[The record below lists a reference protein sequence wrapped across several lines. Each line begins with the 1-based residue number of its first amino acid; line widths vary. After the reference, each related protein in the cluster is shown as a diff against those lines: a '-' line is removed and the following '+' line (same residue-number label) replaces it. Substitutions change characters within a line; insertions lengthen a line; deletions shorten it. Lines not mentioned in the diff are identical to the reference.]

1 MRRRRGYGFT
11 PCPRLALLSKP
22 AMHDRVIVGQ
32 HDSRDVFGVIMSKML
47 VHQKSSAGQAYPHRG
62 PEPDIRRRLDAW
74 LDEALEQTFPA
85 SDPIATPP
93 YSALPD
99 QAPEHE
105 RNAFDDLR

>member
-1 MRRRRGYGFT
+1 
-11 PCPRLALLSKP
+11 
-22 AMHDRVIVGQ
+22 VIVGQ
-32 HDSRDVFGVIMSKML
+32 HDSRDVFGVIMSKMS
-47 VHQKSSAGQAYPHRG
+47 VHQKSSAEQANPQQR
-62 PEPDIRRRLDAW
+62 PDIRRRLDAW

-105 RNAFDDLR
+105 GNAFDDLR